1 MKNTVLVIAGFLFCL
16 NSFGQRKF
24 SLPFSSAYNEDAMVL
39 LGIQYNMVSQSYQLQ
54 LEKDWQ
60 KHNIYFSP
68 DDDNNLGELKGIQSK
83 PSIGFSVGIPI
94 DIRANENLYF
104 TFNPSFLFFNGLD
117 IEYMPVDPNEF
128 PKVENGIL
136 LPKTHLS
143 RRQRHVK
150 GSSDGS
156 NFNAFEFPLSIKFR
170 SDEKTL
176 KNKFNR
182 YRGYLIGGARYT
194 RWIGINGEYDGL
206 QALNTSLVN
215 NAPHSLIMKPGYLS
229 WEVGFGA
236 DIFFAYFKMSPEI
249 KFNQSFSNVFDSS
262 HPLANDNKFMAP
274 IDRGLIRNIYVS
286 LIFQ

>member
-1 MKNTVLVIAGFLFCL
+1 MKYTVLIIGGILFCL
-16 NSFGQRKF
+16 SGFGQRKI
-24 SLPFSSAYNEDAMVL
+24 SLPFSSAYNEDATIL

-54 LEKDWQ
+54 LKKDWQ
-60 KHNIYFSP
+60 MNPIDYGEG
-68 DDDNNLGELKGIQSK
+68 DANTLGELKSIQSK
-83 PSIGFSVGIPI
+83 PNIGFSVGIPV
-94 DIRANENLYF
+94 DFRVNENLYF
-104 TFNPSFLFFNGLD
+104 TFNPSFLFFNGLGV
-117 IEYMPVDPNEF
+117 EYTPLQPN
-128 PKVENGIL
+128 
-136 LPKTHLS
+136 LPTTTEIDSPIISPLT

-170 SDEKTL
+170 SDEKIL

-194 RWIGINGEYDGL
+194 RWIGINGEYD
-206 QALNTSLVN
+206 ALMENS
-215 NAPHSLIMKPGYLS
+215 ARDIPHSLIMKPGYLS

-249 KFNQSFSNVFDSS
+249 KFNQSFNNVFDSNHS
-262 HPLANDNKFMAP
+262 LAQSNQFMAP

>member
-1 MKNTVLVIAGFLFCL
+1 MKNTVLIIGGILFCL
-16 NSFGQRKF
+16 NSFGQRKL

-54 LEKDWQ
+54 LKKDWQ
-60 KHNIYFSP
+60 KQSIYYGP
-68 DDDNNLGELKGIQSK
+68 DDDNNLGDLKSIQSK
-83 PSIGFSVGIPI
+83 PSVGFSVGIPI

-104 TFNPSFLFFNGLD
+104 AFNPSFLFFNGLD
-117 IEYMPVDPNEF
+117 IEYAPLDPNAF
-128 PKVENGIL
+128 PKIENGNPV
-136 LPKTHLS
+136 PKTHLS
-143 RRQRHVK
+143 RRQRHVR

-170 SDEKTL
+170 SDEKIL

-194 RWIGINGEYDGL
+194 RWIGINGEYD
-206 QALNTSLVN
+206 ALMQTNSES
-215 NAPHSLIMKPGYLS
+215 AIPHSLIMKPGYLS

-249 KFNQSFSNVFDSS
+249 KFNQSFNNVFDSNHS
-262 HPLANDNKFMAP
+262 LAKSNQFMTP

>member
-1 MKNTVLVIAGFLFCL
+1 MKYTVLIIGGILFCL
-16 NSFGQRKF
+16 SSFGQRKI

-54 LEKDWQ
+54 LKENWQ
-60 KHNIYFSP
+60 QRSIDYG
-68 DDDNNLGELKGIQSK
+68 DDDVNTLGQLKSIQSK
-83 PSIGFSVGIPI
+83 PSIGFSVGIPV
-94 DIRANENLYF
+94 DVRANENLYF
-104 TFNPSFLFFNGLD
+104 TFNPSFLFFNGLGVEYSPLNPNLPTTAE
-117 IEYMPVDPNEF
+117 IEPPV
-128 PKVENGIL
+128 
-136 LPKTHLS
+136 LS
-143 RRQRHVK
+143 SITRRQRHVR
-150 GSSDGS
+150 GSSEGS

-170 SDEKTL
+170 SDEKIL

-194 RWIGINGEYDGL
+194 RWIGINGEYDALL
-206 QALNTSLVN
+206 QTNSESAT
-215 NAPHSLIMKPGYLS
+215 PHSLIMKPGYLS

-249 KFNQSFSNVFDSS
+249 KFNQSFNNVFDSNHS
-262 HPLANDNKFMAP
+262 LAKNNQFMTP